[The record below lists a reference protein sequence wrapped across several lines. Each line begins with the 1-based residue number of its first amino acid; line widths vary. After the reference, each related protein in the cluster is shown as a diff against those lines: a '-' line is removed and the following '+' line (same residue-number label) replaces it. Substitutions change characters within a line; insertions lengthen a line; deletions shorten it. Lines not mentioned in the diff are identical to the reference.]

1 MKTVSNYAEYLDKL
15 ITDKL
20 ITESDD
26 KVDFI
31 TCDSRKVKLG
41 TLFFAIE
48 GSANDGHC
56 YIESAVKNG
65 AVGIVHGKALESY
78 VPGVS
83 YLKVENQYLAY
94 ALACEYFFDCP
105 TNNLR
110 LHGITG
116 TNGKT
121 TTAFLIEHILSRYNS
136 KCGLITT
143 VECRNGSS
151 VFPAEH
157 TTPEAFELQKL
168 FRQIA
173 DNNCKDAVME
183 VSSHGLDQFR
193 PGSTEFHS
201 AVFTN
206 LTGDHLDYH
215 KNMEKYFQAKKR
227 LFSHYLAAAGTAIV
241 NVDDSYGKRLADEF
255 KHENIITYGKGE
267 NADCRMID
275 LITTASGT
283 SFALKFKGSIF
294 QIHSY
299 LIGEYNAYNSCA
311 AFCMALSSGI
321 DGEAAAACLSEKI
334 QIPGRLERFEDKR
347 GVSYF
352 VDYAHTDDALRN
364 VLKNLKKI
372 VPGKIITV
380 FGCGGDRDRSKRPR
394 MGKAASEY
402 SDLLVITSDN
412 PRSEKPVDIIDE
424 IITGLDYKTAYKIE
438 PDREKA
444 IKLASGIAEKGDF
457 VLVAGKGHECTQ
469 DINGQVIEFDDKQKI
484 LSICAT

>member
-1 MKTVSNYAEYLDKL
+1 MKTISDYAEYLEKL
-15 ITDKL
+15 ITDELVPK
-20 ITESDD
+20 SDD

-31 TCDSRKVKLG
+31 TCDSRKVKPG

-56 YIESAVKNG
+56 YIEAAVKNG
-65 AVGIVHGKALESY
+65 ATGIVYGNVLKSY
-78 VPGVS
+78 APGIS

-94 ALACEYFFDCP
+94 ALACEYFFNCP
-105 TNNLR
+105 ANNLR

-121 TTAFLIEHILSRYNS
+121 TTAFLIEHIFSKHNS

-173 DNNCKDAVME
+173 DNNCKEAVME

-193 PGSTEFHS
+193 PGSTGFHS

-215 KNMEKYFQAKKR
+215 KDMERYFQVKKH
-227 LFSHYLAAAGTAIV
+227 LFSHYLSVSGTAII
-241 NVDDSYGKRLADEF
+241 NIDDNYGKRLADEF
-255 KHENIITYGKGE
+255 IHKNIITYGKDE
-267 NADCRMID
+267 KADCRIID
-275 LITTASGT
+275 LVMTASGT
-283 SFALKFKGSIF
+283 NFAVKFKESIF
-294 QIHSY
+294 QINSC

-311 AFCMALSSGI
+311 AFCTALNSGI
-321 DGEAAAACLSEKI
+321 DGEAAAIYLSEKI
-334 QIPGRLERFEDKR
+334 QVPGRLERFEDKR
-347 GVSYF
+347 GVNYF
-352 VDYAHTDDALRN
+352 VDYAHTDDAIRN

-372 VPGKIITV
+372 VQGKIITV

-412 PRSEKPVDIIDE
+412 PRSENPIDIIDE
-424 IITGLDYKTAYKIE
+424 IVTGLDYKTAYKIE
-438 PDREKA
+438 PDRGKA
-444 IKLASGIAEKGDF
+444 IRLASAMAGKGDF
-457 VLVAGKGHECTQ
+457 ILVAGKGHECTQ
-469 DINGQVIEFDDKQKI
+469 DINGQVIEFNDKQKI